1 LIRTINQIVFFSKD
15 YGKSC
20 IFFVPT
26 TIIDTIIILVKF
38 KSFSFYC
45 NLIIGMVNMKQII
58 VVRIDLDMGKG
69 KIAAQVGHACVLG
82 AEHVRKSNPDWFK
95 EWWGGQEK
103 VVVRVSSL
111 KELEEIK
118 EHAFSLNVPC
128 SEVTDAGHTQIEPG
142 TTTCVSLGP
151 APEDLVDKI
160 SGNLKLL

>member
-1 LIRTINQIVFFSKD
+1 MKQVIVIRT
-15 YGKSC
+15 
-20 IFFVPT
+20 
-26 TIIDTIIILVKF
+26 
-38 KSFSFYC
+38 
-45 NLIIGMVNMKQII
+45 
-58 VVRIDLDMGKG
+58 DLDMGKG

-95 EWWGGQEK
+95 EWWSGQEK
-103 VVVRVSSL
+103 IVVKVTSL